1 MEDEI
6 DELRKQIAELTD
18 GAGAPLHENSLHTD
32 DLTPA
37 PVPAEVA
44 KVGGDHEALY
54 SLMESVKM
62 LWKLAERNGWLDD
75 KQLTQEL
82 QWTLDGPAEGPAE
95 GPADDNQAM
104 AKSQAPKD
112 DAPPRAPPTPSATAQ
127 QLGRVRAQAIIDEI
141 RQQTAPTPIQIPKM
155 PSPSSQHAYFA
166 PASLLSWLPSF
177 DGINTFF
184 SCATAPSFDFSLP

>member
-6 DELRKQIAELTD
+6 DVLRQQIAQLTQ
-18 GAGAPLHENSLHTD
+18 GAGVPLNENSLHTD

-44 KVGGDHEALY
+44 KVGGDHESLY
-54 SLMESVKM
+54 SLMESVKV
-62 LWKLAERNGWLDD
+62 LWKLAERNGWLND

-82 QWTLDGPAEGPAE
+82 QWTLDGPSEA
-95 GPADDNQAM
+95 PADDDKASDK
-104 AKSQAPKD
+104 AQAPRD
-112 DAPPRAPPTPSATAQ
+112 EAPQRAPPTTSATAQ
-127 QLGRVRAQAIIDEI
+127 QLGRARAQAIIDEV
-141 RQQTAPTPIQIPKM
+141 RQQTAPTPIQTPKM
-155 PSPSSQHAYFA
+155 PSPSSEHASFA